1 MRPATTR
8 LAFLCSSTTGKIMA
22 DSSDVILVIGA
33 TGAQGGATA
42 RRLLAAGRTVR
53 FLTRDPDSPTAR
65 ALIEMNA
72 QGLRGDLD
80 DRESLDKAMEGVRS
94 VFSVLLPDFDRSDR
108 ERRQGFAL
116 INAARNAGVPQFV
129 HTSVAQAGNH
139 LTFPDWHEKRWN
151 QKYWT
156 DKWDVEEAVRS
167 AGFESWT
174 VLQPAF
180 MMDNL
185 AEPKAGTMF
194 PHLREG
200 LLLSALMPDSRL
212 DWVAADDVGALAAS
226 ALNDAQRW
234 HGETVPLASEKLTM
248 SEVGSRLGQ
257 VLGTQ
262 IRVSHVSPDEARA
275 KGLAPGW
282 VNAQEW
288 INAVGYRVDIDSL
301 SERGIQLTSMTD
313 WIDANRQHIPLA

>member
-1 MRPATTR
+1 M
-8 LAFLCSSTTGKIMA
+8 I
-22 DSSDVILVIGA
+22 DSSAAVLVIGA
-33 TGAQGGATA
+33 TGAQGGAAA
-42 RRLLAAGRTVR
+42 RHLLAAGRKVR
-53 FLTRDPDSPTAR
+53 FLTRNPDSPAAR
-65 ALIEMNA
+65 ALVEMDA
-72 QGLRGDLD
+72 QALRADLD
-80 DRESLDKAMEGVRS
+80 DRDLLAKAMEDVVS

-116 INAARNAGVPQFV
+116 VNAARNAEVPQFV

-139 LTFPDWHEKRWN
+139 ETFPGWSEKRWN
-151 QKYWT
+151 RKYWT
-156 DKWDVEEAVRS
+156 DKWEVEEAVRA

-185 AEPKAGTMF
+185 AEPKAGAMF

-200 LLLSALMPDSRL
+200 LLLSALLPDARL
-212 DWVAADDVGALAAS
+212 DWIAADDVGALAAS
-226 ALNDAQRW
+226 ALNDPQRW
-234 HGETVPLASEKLTM
+234 HGETVPLASERLTM
-248 SEVGSRLGQ
+248 SEVANRLGN
-257 VLGTQ
+257 VLGAQ
-262 IRVSHVSPDEARA
+262 INVLHVSPDEARA

-301 SERGIQLTSMTD
+301 SKRGVQLTPMVD
-313 WIDANRQHIPLA
+313 WIDANRQHIVLA

>member
-1 MRPATTR
+1 MT
-8 LAFLCSSTTGKIMA
+8 
-22 DSSDVILVIGA
+22 DSSDATLVIGA

-80 DRESLDKAMEGVRS
+80 DRESLEKAMEGVRS

-139 LTFPDWHEKRWN
+139 LTFPGWNEKRWN

-185 AEPKAGTMF
+185 AEPKARAMF

-200 LLLSALMPDSRL
+200 LLLSALLPDSRL

-248 SEVGSRLGQ
+248 SEVGACLSQ
-257 VLGTQ
+257 VLGRQ
-262 IRVSHVSPDEARA
+262 IGVSHVSPDEARA

-301 SERGIQLTSMTD
+301 SEHGIQLTSMTD

>member
-1 MRPATTR
+1 MT
-8 LAFLCSSTTGKIMA
+8 
-22 DSSDVILVIGA
+22 DSSDAILVIGA
-33 TGAQGGATA
+33 TGMQGGATA

-53 FLTRDPDSPTAR
+53 FLTRDPDSPAAR
-65 ALIEMNA
+65 ALVAMNA
-72 QGLRGDLD
+72 QALKGDLD
-80 DRESLDKAMEGVRS
+80 ERDSLEKALKGVRS
-94 VFSVLLPDFDRSDR
+94 VFSVLLPNFDHSDR
-108 ERRQGFAL
+108 ERRQGFTL
-116 INAARNAGVPQFV
+116 IDAARKAGVPQFV

-139 LTFPDWHEKRWN
+139 LTFPGWSEKRWN

-185 AEPKAGTMF
+185 AEPKARAMF
-194 PHLREG
+194 PHLRERV
-200 LLLSALMPDSRL
+200 LLSALLPDSRL
-212 DWVAADDVGALAAS
+212 DWIAADDVGALAAS

-234 HGETVPLASEKLTM
+234 HAKTVPLAAEKLTM
-248 SEVGSRLGQ
+248 SEVGNRLGQ

-262 IRVSHVSPDEARA
+262 ISVSHVSPDEARA
-275 KGLAPGW
+275 KGLVPGW

-288 INAVGYRVDIDSL
+288 INVVGYRVDIDSL
-301 SERGIQLTSMTD
+301 SERGVQLTSMTE
-313 WIDANRQHIPLA
+313 WIDANRQHIKFV

>member
-1 MRPATTR
+1 M
-8 LAFLCSSTTGKIMA
+8 I
-22 DSSDVILVIGA
+22 DSSAAVLVIGA
-33 TGAQGGATA
+33 TGAQGGAAA
-42 RRLLAAGRTVR
+42 RHLLAAGRKVR
-53 FLTRDPDSPTAR
+53 FLTRNPDSPAAR
-65 ALIEMNA
+65 ALVDMDA
-72 QGLRGDLD
+72 QALRGDLD
-80 DRESLDKAMEGVRS
+80 DRDLLAKAMEGVGS

-116 INAARNAGVPQFV
+116 VNAARNAEVPQFV

-139 LTFPDWHEKRWN
+139 ETFPGWSEQRWN
-151 QKYWT
+151 RKYWT
-156 DKWDVEEAVRS
+156 DKWDVEEAVRA

-185 AEPKAGTMF
+185 AEPKAGAMF

-200 LLLSALMPDSRL
+200 LLLSALLPDARL
-212 DWVAADDVGALAAS
+212 DWIAADDVGALAAS
-226 ALNDAQRW
+226 ALNDPQRW
-234 HGETVPLASEKLTM
+234 HGETVPLASERLTM
-248 SEVGSRLGQ
+248 SEVANRLGN
-257 VLGTQ
+257 VLGAQ
-262 IRVSHVSPDEARA
+262 INVSHVSPDEARA

-301 SERGIQLTSMTD
+301 SERGVQLTPMVD
-313 WIDANRQHIPLA
+313 WIDANRQHIVLA

>member
-1 MRPATTR
+1 M
-8 LAFLCSSTTGKIMA
+8 I
-22 DSSDVILVIGA
+22 DSSAAVLVIGA
-33 TGAQGGATA
+33 TGAQGGAAA
-42 RRLLAAGRTVR
+42 RHLLAAGRKVR
-53 FLTRDPDSPTAR
+53 FLTRNPDSPAAR
-65 ALIEMNA
+65 ALVEMDA
-72 QGLRGDLD
+72 QALRGDLD
-80 DRESLDKAMEGVRS
+80 DRHLLAKAMEGVGS

-116 INAARNAGVPQFV
+116 VNAARNAEVPQFV

-139 LTFPDWHEKRWN
+139 ETFPGWSEKRWN
-151 QKYWT
+151 RKYWT
-156 DKWDVEEAVRS
+156 DKWDVEEAVRA

-185 AEPKAGTMF
+185 AEPKAGAMF

-200 LLLSALMPDSRL
+200 LLLSALLPDARL
-212 DWVAADDVGALAAS
+212 DWIAADDVGALAAS
-226 ALNDAQRW
+226 ALNDPQRW
-234 HGETVPLASEKLTM
+234 HGETVPLASERLTM
-248 SEVGSRLGQ
+248 SEVANRLNN
-257 VLGTQ
+257 VLGAQ
-262 IRVSHVSPDEARA
+262 INVSHVSPDEARA

-301 SERGIQLTSMTD
+301 SKRGVQLTPMVD
-313 WIDANRQHIPLA
+313 WIDANRQHIVLA

>member
-1 MRPATTR
+1 MTE
-8 LAFLCSSTTGKIMA
+8 
-22 DSSDVILVIGA
+22 SSDVILVIGA

-53 FLTRDPDSPTAR
+53 FLTRDPDSSAAR
-65 ALIEMNA
+65 ALVELNA
-72 QGLRGDLD
+72 QGVRGDLD
-80 DRESLDKAMEGVRS
+80 DRESLEKAMKGVRS

-116 INAARNAGVPQFV
+116 VDAARNAGVQQFV

-139 LTFPDWHEKRWN
+139 LTFPGWNEKRWN

-185 AEPKAGTMF
+185 AEPKARAMF
-194 PHLREG
+194 PHLRDG
-200 LLLSALMPDSRL
+200 LLLSALLPDSRL
-212 DWVAADDVGALAAS
+212 DWIAADDVGALAAG

-248 SEVGSRLGQ
+248 SEVGTRLGQ

-262 IRVSHVSPDEARA
+262 IGVSHVSPDEARA

-301 SERGIQLTSMTD
+301 SERGIELTSMTD
-313 WIDANRQHIPLA
+313 WIDANRRHIKLV

>member
-1 MRPATTR
+1 M
-8 LAFLCSSTTGKIMA
+8 I
-22 DSSDVILVIGA
+22 DSSAAVLVIGA
-33 TGAQGGATA
+33 TGAQGGAAA
-42 RRLLAAGRTVR
+42 RHLLAAGRKVR
-53 FLTRDPDSPTAR
+53 FLTRNPDSPAAR
-65 ALIEMNA
+65 ALVDMDA
-72 QGLRGDLD
+72 QALRGDLD
-80 DRESLDKAMEGVRS
+80 DRDLLAKAMEGVGS
-94 VFSVLLPDFDRSDR
+94 VFSVLLTDFDRSDR

-116 INAARNAGVPQFV
+116 VNAARNAEVPQFV

-139 LTFPDWHEKRWN
+139 ETFPGWSEKRWN
-151 QKYWT
+151 RKYWT
-156 DKWDVEEAVRS
+156 DKWEVEEAVRA

-185 AEPKAGTMF
+185 AEPKAGAMF

-200 LLLSALMPDSRL
+200 LLLSALLPDARL
-212 DWVAADDVGALAAS
+212 DWIAADDVGALAAS
-226 ALNDAQRW
+226 ALNDPQRW

-248 SEVGSRLGQ
+248 SEVAHRLNN
-257 VLGTQ
+257 VLGAQ
-262 IRVSHVSPDEARA
+262 INVLHVSPDEARA

-301 SERGIQLTSMTD
+301 SKRGVQLTPTVD
-313 WIDANRQHIPLA
+313 WIDANRQHIVLA

>member
-1 MRPATTR
+1 MT
-8 LAFLCSSTTGKIMA
+8 
-22 DSSDVILVIGA
+22 DSSEAILVIGA

-53 FLTRDPDSPTAR
+53 FLTRDPDSPAAR

-72 QGLRGDLD
+72 QGVRGDLD
-80 DRESLDKAMEGVRS
+80 DRESLDKAMTGVRA
-94 VFSVLLPDFDRSDR
+94 VFSVLVPDFDRSDS

-116 INAARNAGVPQFV
+116 IDAARKAGVPQFV

-139 LTFPDWHEKRWN
+139 LTFPGWSEKRWN

-185 AEPKAGTMF
+185 AEPKERAMF
-194 PHLREG
+194 PHLRDG
-200 LLLSALMPDSRL
+200 LLLSALLPGTRL
-212 DWVAADDVGALAAS
+212 DWVAADDVGTLAVS
-226 ALNDAQRW
+226 ALDDAQRW
-234 HGETVPLASEKLTM
+234 HGETIPLAAEKLVM
-248 SEVGSRLGQ
+248 SEVGDRLGQ
-257 VLGTQ
+257 VLGAR
-262 IRVSHVSPDEARA
+262 IRVLHVTPDEARA

-288 INAVGYRVDIDSL
+288 INEVGYRVDIDSL
-301 SERGIQLTSMTD
+301 PGRGVQLTSMVD
-313 WIDANRQHIPLA
+313 WIDANREHIPLV

>member
-1 MRPATTR
+1 MTK
-8 LAFLCSSTTGKIMA
+8 SSGA
-22 DSSDVILVIGA
+22 ILVIGA

-42 RRLLAAGRTVR
+42 RHLLAAGRTVR
-53 FLTRDPDSPTAR
+53 FLTRDPDSLAAR
-65 ALIEMNA
+65 ALIELNA
-72 QGLRGDLD
+72 QGVRGDLD
-80 DRESLDKAMEGVRS
+80 DRESLENAMEGVHA
-94 VFSVLLPDFDRSDR
+94 VFSVLLPGFIRSDS
-108 ERRQGFAL
+108 ERLQGFAL
-116 INAARNAGVPQFV
+116 INAARNAGVRQFV

-139 LTFPDWHEKRWN
+139 LTFPGWNEERWN

-185 AEPKAGTMF
+185 VEPKASMMF
-194 PHLREG
+194 PHLRDG
-200 LLLSALMPDSRL
+200 LLLSALLPDTRL
-212 DWVAADDVGALAAS
+212 DWIAADDVGALAAS
-226 ALNDAQRW
+226 ALSDAQRW

-248 SEVGSRLGQ
+248 SEVGDLLSL

-275 KGLAPGW
+275 KGIAPGW

-288 INAVGYRVDIDSL
+288 INALGYRVDIVSL
-301 SERGIQLTSMTD
+301 SQRGIQLTSMRD
-313 WIDANRQHIPLA
+313 WIDSNRQHFLRA

>member
-1 MRPATTR
+1 M
-8 LAFLCSSTTGKIMA
+8 I
-22 DSSDVILVIGA
+22 DSSAAVLVIGA
-33 TGAQGGATA
+33 TGAQGGAAA
-42 RRLLAAGRTVR
+42 RHLLAAGRKVR
-53 FLTRDPDSPTAR
+53 FLTRNPDSPAAR
-65 ALIEMNA
+65 ALVEMDA
-72 QGLRGDLD
+72 QALRGDLD
-80 DRESLDKAMEGVRS
+80 DRDLLAKAMEGVVS
-94 VFSVLLPDFDRSDR
+94 VFSVLLPDFERSDR

-116 INAARNAGVPQFV
+116 VNAARNAEVPQFV

-139 LTFPDWHEKRWN
+139 ETFPGWSEKRWN
-151 QKYWT
+151 RKYWT
-156 DKWDVEEAVRS
+156 DKWEVEEAVRA

-200 LLLSALMPDSRL
+200 LLLSALLPDARL
-212 DWVAADDVGALAAS
+212 DWIAADDVGALAGS
-226 ALNDAQRW
+226 ALNDPQRW
-234 HGETVPLASEKLTM
+234 HGETVPLASERLTM
-248 SEVGSRLGQ
+248 SEVANRLGN
-257 VLGTQ
+257 VLGAQ
-262 IRVSHVSPDEARA
+262 INVLHVSPDEARA

-301 SERGIQLTSMTD
+301 SKRGVKLTPMVD
-313 WIDANRQHIPLA
+313 WIDANRQHIVLA

>member
-1 MRPATTR
+1 MTE
-8 LAFLCSSTTGKIMA
+8 
-22 DSSDVILVIGA
+22 SSDTILVIGA

-53 FLTRDPDSPTAR
+53 FLTRDPDSSAAR
-65 ALIEMNA
+65 ALIALKA
-72 QGLRGDLD
+72 QGIRGDLD
-80 DRESLDKAMEGVRS
+80 DGESLENAMDGVRS
-94 VFSVLLPDFDRSDR
+94 VFSVLLPDFNRSDS

-116 INAARNAGVPQFV
+116 INAARNAGVRQFV

-139 LTFPDWHEKRWN
+139 LTFPGWSENRWN
-151 QKYWT
+151 QQYWM

-185 AEPKAGTMF
+185 AEPKARAMF
-194 PHLREG
+194 PHLRDG
-200 LLLSALMPDSRL
+200 VLLSALLPDTRL
-212 DWVAADDVGALAAS
+212 DWIAADDVGALAAS
-226 ALNDAQRW
+226 ALNDAGRW

-248 SEVGSRLGQ
+248 SEVGDGLSQ

-262 IRVSHVSPDEARA
+262 VRVSHVSPDEAQA
-275 KGLAPGW
+275 KGLAAGW

-288 INAVGYRVDIDSL
+288 INAVGYQVDIASL
-301 SERGIQLTSMTD
+301 SEHGIQLTSMRD
-313 WIDANRQHIPLA
+313 WIAANRQHIPRA

>member
-1 MRPATTR
+1 M
-8 LAFLCSSTTGKIMA
+8 I
-22 DSSDVILVIGA
+22 DSSAAVLVIGA
-33 TGAQGGATA
+33 TGAQGGAAA
-42 RRLLAAGRTVR
+42 RHLLAAGRKVR
-53 FLTRDPDSPTAR
+53 FLTRNPDSPAAR
-65 ALIEMNA
+65 ALVDMDA
-72 QGLRGDLD
+72 QALRGDLD
-80 DRESLDKAMEGVRS
+80 DRDLLAKAMEGVGS

-116 INAARNAGVPQFV
+116 VNAARNAKVPQFV

-139 LTFPDWHEKRWN
+139 ETFPGWSEQRWN
-151 QKYWT
+151 RKYWT
-156 DKWDVEEAVRS
+156 DKWDVEEAVRA

-185 AEPKAGTMF
+185 AEPKAGAMF

-200 LLLSALMPDSRL
+200 LLFSALLPDARL
-212 DWVAADDVGALAAS
+212 DWIAADDVGALAAS
-226 ALNDAQRW
+226 ALNDPQRW
-234 HGETVPLASEKLTM
+234 HGETVPLASERLTM
-248 SEVGSRLGQ
+248 SEVANRLGN
-257 VLGTQ
+257 VLGAQ
-262 IRVSHVSPDEARA
+262 INVSHVSPDEARA

-301 SERGIQLTSMTD
+301 SKRGVQLAPMVD
-313 WIDANRQHIPLA
+313 WIDANRQHIVLA